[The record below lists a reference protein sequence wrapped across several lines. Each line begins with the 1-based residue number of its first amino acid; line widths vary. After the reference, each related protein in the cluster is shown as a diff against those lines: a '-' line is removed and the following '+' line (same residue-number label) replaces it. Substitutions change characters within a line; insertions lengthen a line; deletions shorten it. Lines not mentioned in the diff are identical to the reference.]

1 MIYYVIIGIYLIGL
15 LLIGF
20 SKSDSIKNQEDFAVA
35 GRSLSPWILV
45 GTMAATWMGTGSVL
59 GNAGKTFEI
68 GAAGFLLPIGGMLG
82 VLALTKIAGK
92 ARASGKL
99 TVPEIIGSR
108 FGDIAMILSVVALLT
123 AYLVI
128 VSYQFNAGGA
138 VIYTIF
144 HDNLG
149 SGLTLDQATIIAA
162 LFIVLYT
169 VLAGLL
175 SVAYTDVANGIL
187 MITCFIIALPILF
200 FQAGGFEG
208 MSSNFQNKDIFFAN
222 SNNHVPLSIYP
233 LYADNISMFG
243 VLSFREVINFT
254 LPSFLLILGD
264 ANMYQRFFA
273 SESVKSAQRATYLLF
288 FAIVILESLI
298 IANAWI
304 SSSMITYMEKESHV
318 LIYAAYNYL
327 PPLLGAVMLATIIGI
342 IISTADSFLLV
353 PTTILINDIYLRY
366 SNKKYSDKA
375 IVTLSRILVL
385 LLGFFSYWVSRM
397 FAADT
402 TIFEKAL
409 YAFTIYGTAIT
420 PTLLAAFFW
429 DKATKYGAICSIVSG
444 IVATVYFGNQWSLDE
459 AVIPALA
466 ISSAALVL
474 ISYLSQPAK
483 EFNNGE

>member
-1 MIYYVIIGIYLIGL
+1 MIYYLVIGIYLIGL
-15 LLIGF
+15 LIIGL
-20 SKSDSIKNQEDFAVA
+20 SKSDSIKNQEDFSVA
-35 GRSLSPWILV
+35 GRSLSTWVLV

-82 VLALTKIAGK
+82 VLVLTKIAGK

-108 FGDIAMILSVVALLT
+108 FGDIAMILSVFALLA

-149 SGLTLDQATIIAA
+149 SGITLDQATIIAA
-162 LFIVLYT
+162 LFIVAYT

-200 FQAGGFEG
+200 FQAGGFDG
-208 MSSNFQNKDIFFAN
+208 MSTSFENKGMI
-222 SNNHVPLSIYP
+222 NNM
-233 LYADNISMFG
+233 SMFG
-243 VLSFREVINFT
+243 VLSFRDVINFT

-273 SESVKSAQRATYLLF
+273 SESVQSVKKATYLLF

-298 IANAWI
+298 VANAWI
-304 SSSMITYMEKESHV
+304 SSSMITDIAKESHV
-318 LIYAAYNYL
+318 LIYAAYNFL
-327 PPLLGAVMLATIIGI
+327 PPFIGALMLATIIGI

-353 PTTILINDIYLRY
+353 PTTILINDIYLKY
-366 SNKKYSDKA
+366 SNRKYSDKT
-375 IVTLSRILVL
+375 IVLLSRMLVL

-420 PTLLAAFFW
+420 PSLLAAFFW
-429 DKATKYGAICSIVSG
+429 EKATKYGAICSILSG
-444 IVATVYFGNQWSLDE
+444 TIATVYYGNKLGLDE
-459 AVIPALA
+459 TVVPALI
-466 ISSAALVL
+466 ISSLALIL
-474 ISYLSQPAK
+474 ISLIERK
-483 EFNNGE
+483 IRL

>member
-1 MIYYVIIGIYLIGL
+1 MIYYLVIGIYLIGL
-15 LLIGF
+15 LIIGL
-20 SKSDSIKNQEDFAVA
+20 SKSDSIKNQEDFSVA
-35 GRSLSPWILV
+35 GRSLSTWILV

-82 VLALTKIAGK
+82 VLVLTKIAGK

-108 FGDIAMILSVVALLT
+108 FGDIAMILSVFALLA

-149 SGLTLDQATIIAA
+149 SGITLDQATIIAA
-162 LFIVLYT
+162 LFIVAYT

-200 FQAGGFEG
+200 FQAGGFDG
-208 MSSNFQNKDIFFAN
+208 MSTSFENKGMI
-222 SNNHVPLSIYP
+222 NNM
-233 LYADNISMFG
+233 SMFG

-273 SESVKSAQRATYLLF
+273 SESVQSVKKATYLLF

-298 IANAWI
+298 VANAWI
-304 SSSMITYMEKESHV
+304 SSSMITDIAKESHV
-318 LIYAAYNYL
+318 LIYAAYNFL
-327 PPLLGAVMLATIIGI
+327 PPFIGALMLATIIGI

-353 PTTILINDIYLRY
+353 PTTILINDIYLKY
-366 SNKKYSDKA
+366 SNRKYSDKT
-375 IVTLSRILVL
+375 IVLLSRMLVL

-420 PTLLAAFFW
+420 PSLLAAFFW
-429 DKATKYGAICSIVSG
+429 EKATKYGAICSILSG
-444 IVATVYFGNQWSLDE
+444 TIATVYYGNKLGLDE
-459 AVIPALA
+459 TVVPALI
-466 ISSAALVL
+466 ISSLALIL
-474 ISYLSQPAK
+474 ISLLERK
-483 EFNNGE
+483 IRL

>member
-1 MIYYVIIGIYLIGL
+1 MIYYVVIGIYLIGL
-15 LLIGF
+15 LIIGF
-20 SKSDSIKNQEDFAVA
+20 SKSGSIKNQEDFSVA
-35 GRSLSPWILV
+35 GRSLSTWILV

-82 VLALTKIAGK
+82 VLVLTKIAGK

-99 TVPEIIGSR
+99 TVPEIIGSK
-108 FGDIAMILSVVALLT
+108 FGDIAMILSVFALLA

-144 HDNLG
+144 HDNLD
-149 SGLTLDQATIIAA
+149 SGITLNQATIIAA
-162 LFIVLYT
+162 LFIVAYT

-200 FQAGGFEG
+200 FQAGGFDG
-208 MSSNFQNKDIFFAN
+208 MSTSFENKGMM
-222 SNNHVPLSIYP
+222 NNM
-233 LYADNISMFG
+233 SMFG
-243 VLSFREVINFT
+243 VLSFREAINFT

-273 SESVKSAQRATYLLF
+273 SESVQSAKKATYLLF

-298 IANAWI
+298 VANAWI
-304 SSSMITYMEKESHV
+304 SSSMITDITKESHV
-318 LIYAAYNYL
+318 LIYAAYNFL
-327 PPLLGAVMLATIIGI
+327 PPFVGAVMLATIIGI

-353 PTTILINDIYLRY
+353 PTTILINDIYLKY
-366 SNKKYSDKA
+366 SNRKHSDKT
-375 IVTLSRILVL
+375 IVVLSRLLVL
-385 LLGFFSYWVSRM
+385 LLGFFSYWVSKM
-397 FAADT
+397 FATDT

-420 PTLLAAFFW
+420 PSLLATFFW
-429 DKATKYGAICSIVSG
+429 DKATKYGAICSILSG

-459 AVIPALA
+459 AVVPAII
-466 ISSAALVL
+466 ISSLALIL
-474 ISYLSQPAK
+474 ISLIERK
-483 EFNNGE
+483 IRL

>member
-1 MIYYVIIGIYLIGL
+1 MIYYVVIGIYLIGL
-15 LLIGF
+15 LIIGF
-20 SKSDSIKNQEDFAVA
+20 SKSGSIKNQEDFSVA
-35 GRSLSPWILV
+35 GRSLSTWILV

-82 VLALTKIAGK
+82 VLVLTKIAGK

-99 TVPEIIGSR
+99 TVPEIIGSK
-108 FGDIAMILSVVALLT
+108 FGDIAMILSVFALLA

-144 HDNLG
+144 HDNLD
-149 SGLTLDQATIIAA
+149 SGITLNQATIIAA
-162 LFIVLYT
+162 LFIVAYT

-208 MSSNFQNKDIFFAN
+208 MSTSFENKGMM
-222 SNNHVPLSIYP
+222 NNM
-233 LYADNISMFG
+233 SMFG
-243 VLSFREVINFT
+243 VLSFREAINFT

-273 SESVKSAQRATYLLF
+273 SESVQSAKKATYLLF

-298 IANAWI
+298 VANAWI
-304 SSSMITYMEKESHV
+304 SSSMITDITKESHV
-318 LIYAAYNYL
+318 LIYAAYNFL
-327 PPLLGAVMLATIIGI
+327 PPFVGAVMLATIIGI

-353 PTTILINDIYLRY
+353 PTTILINDIYLKY
-366 SNKKYSDKA
+366 SNRKHSDKT
-375 IVTLSRILVL
+375 IVVLSRLLVL
-385 LLGFFSYWVSRM
+385 LLGFFSYWVSKM
-397 FAADT
+397 FATDT

-420 PTLLAAFFW
+420 PSLLATFFW
-429 DKATKYGAICSIVSG
+429 DKATKYGAICSILSG

-459 AVIPALA
+459 AVVPAII
-466 ISSAALVL
+466 ISSLALIL
-474 ISYLSQPAK
+474 ISLIERK
-483 EFNNGE
+483 IRL

>member
-1 MIYYVIIGIYLIGL
+1 MIYYLVIGIYLIGL
-15 LLIGF
+15 LIIGL
-20 SKSDSIKNQEDFAVA
+20 SKSDSIKNQEDFSVA
-35 GRSLSPWILV
+35 GRSLSTWILV

-82 VLALTKIAGK
+82 VLVLTKIAGK

-108 FGDIAMILSVVALLT
+108 FGDIAMILSVVALLA

-149 SGLTLDQATIIAA
+149 SGLTLNQATIIAA
-162 LFIVLYT
+162 LFIVAYT

-200 FQAGGFEG
+200 FQAGGFDG
-208 MSSNFQNKDIFFAN
+208 MYINFQNKGMIN
-222 SNNHVPLSIYP
+222 VPSEGNNMSL
-233 LYADNISMFG
+233 FG
-243 VLSFREVINFT
+243 VLSFRDVINFT

-273 SESVKSAQRATYLLF
+273 SESVQSVKKATYLLF

-298 IANAWI
+298 VANAWI
-304 SSSMITYMEKESHV
+304 SSSMITDIEKESHV
-318 LIYAAYNYL
+318 LIYAAYNFL
-327 PPLLGAVMLATIIGI
+327 PPFIGALMLATIIGI

-353 PTTILINDIYLRY
+353 PTTILINDIYLKY
-366 SNKKYSDKA
+366 SNRKYSDKT
-375 IVTLSRILVL
+375 IVLLSRMLVL

-429 DKATKYGAICSIVSG
+429 DKATKYGAICSILSG

-466 ISSAALVL
+466 ISAAALVL
-474 ISYLSQPAK
+474 VSLLSS
-483 EFNNGE
+483 ND

>member
-1 MIYYVIIGIYLIGL
+1 MIGL
-15 LLIGF
+15 LIIGL
-20 SKSDSIKNQEDFAVA
+20 SKSDSIKNQEDFSVA
-35 GRSLSPWILV
+35 GRSLSTWILV

-82 VLALTKIAGK
+82 VLVLTKIAGK

-108 FGDIAMILSVVALLT
+108 FGDIAMILSVFALLA

-149 SGLTLDQATIIAA
+149 SGITLNQATIIAA
-162 LFIVLYT
+162 LFIVAYT

-200 FQAGGFEG
+200 FQAGGFDG
-208 MSSNFQNKDIFFAN
+208 MSTSFENKGMM
-222 SNNHVPLSIYP
+222 NNM
-233 LYADNISMFG
+233 SMFG
-243 VLSFREVINFT
+243 VLSFRDVINFT

-273 SESVKSAQRATYLLF
+273 GESVQSVKKATYILF

-298 IANAWI
+298 VANAWI
-304 SSSMITYMEKESHV
+304 SSSMITDIAKESHV
-318 LIYAAYNYL
+318 LIYAAYNFL
-327 PPLLGAVMLATIIGI
+327 PPFIGALMLATIIGI

-353 PTTILINDIYLRY
+353 PTTILINDIYLKY
-366 SNKKYSDKA
+366 SNRKYSDKT
-375 IVTLSRILVL
+375 IVLLSRMLVL

-420 PTLLAAFFW
+420 PSLLAAFFW
-429 DKATKYGAICSIVSG
+429 EKATKYGAICSILSG
-444 IVATVYFGNQWSLDE
+444 TIATVYYGNKLGLDE
-459 AVIPALA
+459 TVVPALI
-466 ISSAALVL
+466 ISSLALIL
-474 ISYLSQPAK
+474 ISLIERK
-483 EFNNGE
+483 IRL

>member
-1 MIYYVIIGIYLIGL
+1 
-15 LLIGF
+15 
-20 SKSDSIKNQEDFAVA
+20 
-35 GRSLSPWILV
+35 
-45 GTMAATWMGTGSVL
+45 
-59 GNAGKTFEI
+59 
-68 GAAGFLLPIGGMLG
+68 
-82 VLALTKIAGK
+82 
-92 ARASGKL
+92 
-99 TVPEIIGSR
+99 
-108 FGDIAMILSVVALLT
+108 MILSVVALLT

-149 SGLTLDQATIIAA
+149 SNLSLDQATIIAA
-162 LFIVLYT
+162 LFIVAYT

-200 FQAGGFEG
+200 VQAGGFEG
-208 MSSNFQNKDIFFAN
+208 MAMSFENKGMP
-222 SNNHVPLSIYP
+222 NNMSL
-233 LYADNISMFG
+233 FG
-243 VLSFREVINFT
+243 VLSFRDVINFT

-273 SESVKSAQRATYLLF
+273 SESVKSAQKATFLLF
-288 FAIVILESLI
+288 FAVVILESLI

-304 SSSMITYMEKESHV
+304 SSSMITDIAKESHV
-318 LIYAAYNYL
+318 LIYAAYNFL
-327 PPLLGAVMLATIIGI
+327 PPIVGAIMLATIIGI

-353 PTTILINDIYLRY
+353 PTTILINDIYLKY
-366 SNKKYSDKA
+366 SNKKYSDKM

-385 LLGFFSYWVSRM
+385 ALGFFSYWVSRM

-429 DKATKYGAICSIVSG
+429 DKATKYGAICSILSG

-459 AVIPALA
+459 AVMPALA
-466 ISSAALVL
+466 ISSTSLVL
-474 ISYLSQPAK
+474 ISYLK
-483 EFNNGE
+483 K

>member
-1 MIYYVIIGIYLIGL
+1 MIYYLVIGIYLIGL

-20 SKSDSIKNQEDFAVA
+20 SKSDSIKNQEDFSVA
-35 GRSLSPWILV
+35 GRSLSTWVLV

-82 VLALTKIAGK
+82 VLVLTKIAGK
-92 ARASGKL
+92 ARASEKL

-108 FGDIAMILSVVALLT
+108 FGDIAMILSVVALLA

-149 SGLTLDQATIIAA
+149 SGLTLNQATIIAA
-162 LFIVLYT
+162 LFIVAYT

-200 FQAGGFEG
+200 FQAGGFDG
-208 MSSNFQNKDIFFAN
+208 MYINFQNKGMIN
-222 SNNHVPLSIYP
+222 VPSEGNNMSL
-233 LYADNISMFG
+233 FG
-243 VLSFREVINFT
+243 VLSFRDVINFT

-273 SESVKSAQRATYLLF
+273 SESVQSVKKATYLLF

-298 IANAWI
+298 VANAWI
-304 SSSMITYMEKESHV
+304 SSSMITDIEKESHV
-318 LIYAAYNYL
+318 LIYAAYNFL
-327 PPLLGAVMLATIIGI
+327 PPFIGALMLATIIGI

-353 PTTILINDIYLRY
+353 PTTILINDIYLKY
-366 SNKKYSDKA
+366 SNRKYSDKT
-375 IVTLSRILVL
+375 IVLLSRMLVL

-429 DKATKYGAICSIVSG
+429 DKATKYGAICSILSG

-466 ISSAALVL
+466 ISAAALVL
-474 ISYLSQPAK
+474 VSLLSS
-483 EFNNGE
+483 ND

>member
-1 MIYYVIIGIYLIGL
+1 MIYYLIISIYLIAL
-15 LLIGF
+15 LWIGF
-20 SKSDSIKNQEDFAVA
+20 SKSDSIKNQEDFSVA
-35 GRSLSPWILV
+35 GRSLSPLILV

-92 ARASGKL
+92 ARASEKL

-108 FGDIAMILSVVALLT
+108 FGDVAMILSVVALLT

-149 SGLTLDQATIIAA
+149 SNLSLDQATIIAA
-162 LFIVLYT
+162 LFIVAYT

-187 MITCFIIALPILF
+187 MIICFIIALPILF

-208 MSSNFQNKDIFFAN
+208 MTMSFENKGMP
-222 SNNHVPLSIYP
+222 NNMSL
-233 LYADNISMFG
+233 FG
-243 VLSFREVINFT
+243 VLSFRDVINFT

-273 SESVKSAQRATYLLF
+273 SESVKSAQKATFLLF
-288 FAIVILESLI
+288 FAVVILESLI

-304 SSSMITYMEKESHV
+304 SSSMITDIAKESHV
-318 LIYAAYNYL
+318 LIYAAYNFL
-327 PPLLGAVMLATIIGI
+327 PPIVGAIMLATIIGI

-353 PTTILINDIYLRY
+353 PTTILINDIYLKY
-366 SNKKYSDKA
+366 SNKKYSDKM
-375 IVTLSRILVL
+375 IVTVSRILVL
-385 LLGFFSYWVSRM
+385 ALGFFSYWVSRM

-429 DKATKYGAICSIVSG
+429 KKATKYGAIFSILSG
-444 IVATVYFGNQWSLDE
+444 ILATIYFGNEWSLDE
-459 AVIPALA
+459 AVIPAIV
-466 ISSAALVL
+466 ISFSAL
-474 ISYLSQPAK
+474 ILFTFEEIKQSGS
-483 EFNNGE
+483 

>member
-1 MIYYVIIGIYLIGL
+1 MIYYLIIGIYLIGL

-20 SKSDSIKNQEDFAVA
+20 SKSDSIKNQEDFSVA
-35 GRSLSPWILV
+35 GRSLSTWVLV

-82 VLALTKIAGK
+82 VLVLTKIAGK
-92 ARASGKL
+92 ARASEKL

-108 FGDIAMILSVVALLT
+108 FGDIAMILSVIALLT

-149 SGLTLDQATIIAA
+149 SEMTLDQATIIAA
-162 LFIVLYT
+162 LFIVAYT

-200 FQAGGFEG
+200 FQAGGFDG
-208 MSSNFQNKDIFFAN
+208 MYINFQNKGMIN
-222 SNNHVPLSIYP
+222 VPSEGNNMSL
-233 LYADNISMFG
+233 FG
-243 VLSFREVINFT
+243 VLSFRDVINFT

-273 SESVKSAQRATYLLF
+273 SESVQSVKKATYLLF

-298 IANAWI
+298 VANAWI
-304 SSSMITYMEKESHV
+304 SSSMITDIAKESHV
-318 LIYAAYNYL
+318 LIYAAYNFL
-327 PPLLGAVMLATIIGI
+327 PPFIGALMLATIIGI

-353 PTTILINDIYLRY
+353 PTTILINDIYLKY
-366 SNKKYSDKA
+366 SNRKYSDKT
-375 IVTLSRILVL
+375 IVVFSRLLVL

-420 PTLLAAFFW
+420 PSLLAAFFW
-429 DKATKYGAICSIVSG
+429 DKATKYGAICSILSG

-466 ISSAALVL
+466 ISAAALALVSL
-474 ISYLSQPAK
+474 LSS
-483 EFNNGE
+483 ND

>member
-1 MIYYVIIGIYLIGL
+1 MIYYLVIGIYLIGL

-20 SKSDSIKNQEDFAVA
+20 SKSDSIKNQEDFSVA
-35 GRSLSPWILV
+35 GRSLSTWVLV

-68 GAAGFLLPIGGMLG
+68 GASGFLLPIGGMLG
-82 VLALTKIAGK
+82 VLVLTKIAGK
-92 ARASGKL
+92 ARASEKL

-108 FGDIAMILSVVALLT
+108 FGDIAMILSVFALLA

-149 SGLTLDQATIIAA
+149 SGITLDQATIIAA
-162 LFIVLYT
+162 LFIVAYT

-200 FQAGGFEG
+200 FQAGGFDG
-208 MSSNFQNKDIFFAN
+208 MSTSFENKGMI
-222 SNNHVPLSIYP
+222 NNM
-233 LYADNISMFG
+233 SMFG

-273 SESVKSAQRATYLLF
+273 SESVQSVKKATYLLF

-298 IANAWI
+298 VANAWI
-304 SSSMITYMEKESHV
+304 SSSMITDIAKESHV
-318 LIYAAYNYL
+318 LIYAAYNFL
-327 PPLLGAVMLATIIGI
+327 PPFIGALMLATIIGI

-353 PTTILINDIYLRY
+353 PTTILINDIYLKY
-366 SNKKYSDKA
+366 SNRKYSDKT
-375 IVTLSRILVL
+375 IVLLSRMLVL

-420 PTLLAAFFW
+420 PSLLAAFFW
-429 DKATKYGAICSIVSG
+429 EKATKYGAICSILSG
-444 IVATVYFGNQWSLDE
+444 TIATVYYGNKLGLDE
-459 AVIPALA
+459 TVVPALI
-466 ISSAALVL
+466 ISSLALIL
-474 ISYLSQPAK
+474 ISLIERK
-483 EFNNGE
+483 IRL

>member
-1 MIYYVIIGIYLIGL
+1 MIYYLIISIYLIAL
-15 LLIGF
+15 LWIGF
-20 SKSDSIKNQEDFAVA
+20 SKSDSIKNQEDFSVA

-59 GNAGKTFEI
+59 GNAGKTVEI

-92 ARASGKL
+92 ARASEKL
-99 TVPEIIGSR
+99 TVPEIIGTR
-108 FGDIAMILSVVALLT
+108 FGDVAMILSVVALLT

-149 SGLTLDQATIIAA
+149 SNLSLDQATIIAA
-162 LFIVLYT
+162 LFIVAYT

-208 MSSNFQNKDIFFAN
+208 MSMSFENKGMPN
-222 SNNHVPLSIYP
+222 KMSL
-233 LYADNISMFG
+233 FG
-243 VLSFREVINFT
+243 VLSFRDVVNFT

-273 SESVKSAQRATYLLF
+273 SESVKSAQKATFLLF
-288 FAIVILESLI
+288 FAVVILESLI

-304 SSSMITYMEKESHV
+304 SSSMITDIAKESHV
-318 LIYAAYNYL
+318 LIYAAYNFL
-327 PPLLGAVMLATIIGI
+327 PPIVGAIMLATIIGI

-353 PTTILINDIYLRY
+353 PTTILINDIYLKY
-366 SNKKYSDKA
+366 SNKKYSDKM

-385 LLGFFSYWVSRM
+385 ALGFFSYWVSRM

-429 DKATKYGAICSIVSG
+429 DKATKYGAICSILSCR
-444 IVATVYFGNQWSLDE
+444 VASVYFGNQWSFDE
-459 AVIPALA
+459 AVMPALA
-466 ISSAALVL
+466 ISSTSLVL
-474 ISYLSQPAK
+474 NSYLK
-483 EFNNGE
+483 K

>member
-1 MIYYVIIGIYLIGL
+1 MIYYVVIGIYLIGL
-15 LLIGF
+15 LIIGF
-20 SKSDSIKNQEDFAVA
+20 SKSGSIKNQEDFSVA
-35 GRSLSPWILV
+35 GRSLSTWILV

-82 VLALTKIAGK
+82 VLVLTKIAGK

-99 TVPEIIGSR
+99 TVPEIIGSK
-108 FGDIAMILSVVALLT
+108 FGDIAMILSVFALLA

-144 HDNLG
+144 HDNLD
-149 SGLTLDQATIIAA
+149 SGITLDQATIIAA
-162 LFIVLYT
+162 LFIVAYT

-200 FQAGGFEG
+200 FQAGGFDG
-208 MSSNFQNKDIFFAN
+208 MSTSFENKGMM
-222 SNNHVPLSIYP
+222 NNM
-233 LYADNISMFG
+233 SMFG
-243 VLSFREVINFT
+243 VLSFREAINFT

-273 SESVKSAQRATYLLF
+273 SESVQSAKKATYRLF

-298 IANAWI
+298 VANAWI
-304 SSSMITYMEKESHV
+304 SSSMITDITKESHV
-318 LIYAAYNYL
+318 LIYAAYNFL
-327 PPLLGAVMLATIIGI
+327 PPFVGAVMLATIIGI

-353 PTTILINDIYLRY
+353 PTTILINDIYLKY
-366 SNKKYSDKA
+366 SNRKHSDKT
-375 IVTLSRILVL
+375 IVVLSRLLVL
-385 LLGFFSYWVSRM
+385 LLGFFSYWVSKM
-397 FAADT
+397 FATDT

-420 PTLLAAFFW
+420 PSLLATFFW
-429 DKATKYGAICSIVSG
+429 DKATKYGAICSILSG

-459 AVIPALA
+459 AVVPAII
-466 ISSAALVL
+466 ISSLALIL
-474 ISYLSQPAK
+474 ISLIERK
-483 EFNNGE
+483 IRL

>member
-1 MIYYVIIGIYLIGL
+1 MIGL
-15 LLIGF
+15 LIIGL
-20 SKSDSIKNQEDFAVA
+20 SKSDSIKNQEDFSVA
-35 GRSLSPWILV
+35 GRSLSTWILV

-82 VLALTKIAGK
+82 VLVLTKIAGK

-108 FGDIAMILSVVALLT
+108 FGDIAMILSVFALLA

-149 SGLTLDQATIIAA
+149 SGITLDQATIIAA
-162 LFIVLYT
+162 LFIVAYT

-187 MITCFIIALPILF
+187 MITCFVIALPILF
-200 FQAGGFEG
+200 FQAGGFDG
-208 MSSNFQNKDIFFAN
+208 MSTSFENKGMI
-222 SNNHVPLSIYP
+222 NNM
-233 LYADNISMFG
+233 SMFG

-273 SESVKSAQRATYLLF
+273 SESVQSVKKATYLLF

-298 IANAWI
+298 VANAWI
-304 SSSMITYMEKESHV
+304 SSSMITDIAKESHV
-318 LIYAAYNYL
+318 LIYAAYNFL
-327 PPLLGAVMLATIIGI
+327 PPFIGALMLATIIGI

-353 PTTILINDIYLRY
+353 PTTILINDIYLKY
-366 SNKKYSDKA
+366 SNRKYSDKT
-375 IVTLSRILVL
+375 IVLLSRMLVL

-420 PTLLAAFFW
+420 PSLLAAFFW
-429 DKATKYGAICSIVSG
+429 EKATKYGAICSILSG
-444 IVATVYFGNQWSLDE
+444 TIATVYYGNKLGLDE
-459 AVIPALA
+459 TVVPALI
-466 ISSAALVL
+466 ISSLALIL
-474 ISYLSQPAK
+474 ISLIERK
-483 EFNNGE
+483 IRL

>member
-1 MIYYVIIGIYLIGL
+1 MIYYLVIGIYLIGL

-20 SKSDSIKNQEDFAVA
+20 SKSDSIKNQEDFSVA
-35 GRSLSPWILV
+35 GRSLSTWVLV

-82 VLALTKIAGK
+82 VLVLTKIAGK
-92 ARASGKL
+92 ARASEKL

-108 FGDIAMILSVVALLT
+108 FGDTAMILSVFALLT

-149 SGLTLDQATIIAA
+149 SGMTLDQATIIAA
-162 LFIVLYT
+162 LFIVAYT

-200 FQAGGFEG
+200 FQAGGFDG
-208 MSSNFQNKDIFFAN
+208 MYINFQNKGMIN
-222 SNNHVPLSIYP
+222 VPSEGNNMSL
-233 LYADNISMFG
+233 FG
-243 VLSFREVINFT
+243 VLSFRDVINFT

-273 SESVKSAQRATYLLF
+273 SESVQSVKKATYLLF

-298 IANAWI
+298 VANAWI
-304 SSSMITYMEKESHV
+304 SSSMITDIEKESHV
-318 LIYAAYNYL
+318 LIYAAYNFL
-327 PPLLGAVMLATIIGI
+327 PPFIGALMLATIIGI

-353 PTTILINDIYLRY
+353 PTTILINDIYLKY
-366 SNKKYSDKA
+366 SNRKYSDKT
-375 IVTLSRILVL
+375 IVVFSRLLVL

-420 PTLLAAFFW
+420 PSLLAAFFW
-429 DKATKYGAICSIVSG
+429 DKATKYGAICSILSG
-444 IVATVYFGNQWSLDE
+444 IIATVYFGNQWSLDE

-466 ISSAALVL
+466 ISSVALVL
-474 ISYLSQPAK
+474 ISLLRK
-483 EFNNGE
+483 G

>member
-1 MIYYVIIGIYLIGL
+1 MIYYLVIGIYLIGL
-15 LLIGF
+15 LIIGL
-20 SKSDSIKNQEDFAVA
+20 SKSDSIKNQEDFSVA
-35 GRSLSPWILV
+35 GRSLSTWVLV

-82 VLALTKIAGK
+82 VLVLTKIAGK

-108 FGDIAMILSVVALLT
+108 FGDIAMILSVLALLA

-138 VIYTIF
+138 VIHTIF

-149 SGLTLDQATIIAA
+149 SGLTLNQATIIAA
-162 LFIVLYT
+162 LFIVAYT

-200 FQAGGFEG
+200 FQAGGFDG
-208 MSSNFQNKDIFFAN
+208 MSASFENKGMI
-222 SNNHVPLSIYP
+222 NNM
-233 LYADNISMFG
+233 SMFG

-273 SESVKSAQRATYLLF
+273 SESVQSVKKATYLLF

-298 IANAWI
+298 VANAWI
-304 SSSMITYMEKESHV
+304 SSSMITDIAKESHV
-318 LIYAAYNYL
+318 LIYAAYNFL
-327 PPLLGAVMLATIIGI
+327 PPFIGALMLATIIGI

-353 PTTILINDIYLRY
+353 PTTILINDIYLKY
-366 SNKKYSDKA
+366 SNRKYSDKT
-375 IVTLSRILVL
+375 IVLLSRMLVL

-420 PTLLAAFFW
+420 PSLLAAFFW
-429 DKATKYGAICSIVSG
+429 EKATKYGAICSILSG
-444 IVATVYFGNQWSLDE
+444 TIATVYYGNKLGLDE
-459 AVIPALA
+459 TVVPALI
-466 ISSAALVL
+466 ISSLALIL
-474 ISYLSQPAK
+474 ISLIERK
-483 EFNNGE
+483 IRL

>member
-1 MIYYVIIGIYLIGL
+1 MIYYLVIGIYLIGL
-15 LLIGF
+15 LIIGL
-20 SKSDSIKNQEDFAVA
+20 SKSDSIKNQEDFSVA
-35 GRSLSPWILV
+35 GRSLSTWILV

-82 VLALTKIAGK
+82 VLVLTKIAGK

-108 FGDIAMILSVVALLT
+108 FGDIAMILSVFALLA

-149 SGLTLDQATIIAA
+149 SGITLDQATIIAA
-162 LFIVLYT
+162 LFIVAYT

-200 FQAGGFEG
+200 FQAGGFDG
-208 MSSNFQNKDIFFAN
+208 MSTSFENKGMM
-222 SNNHVPLSIYP
+222 NNM
-233 LYADNISMFG
+233 SMFG
-243 VLSFREVINFT
+243 VLSFRDVINFT

-273 SESVKSAQRATYLLF
+273 SESVQSVKKATYLLF

-298 IANAWI
+298 VANAWI
-304 SSSMITYMEKESHV
+304 SSSMITDISKESHV
-318 LIYAAYNYL
+318 LIYAAYNFL
-327 PPLLGAVMLATIIGI
+327 PPFIGALMLATIIGI

-353 PTTILINDIYLRY
+353 PTTILINDIYLKY
-366 SNKKYSDKA
+366 SNRKYSDKT
-375 IVTLSRILVL
+375 IVLLSRMLVL

-420 PTLLAAFFW
+420 PSLLAAFFW
-429 DKATKYGAICSIVSG
+429 EKATKYGAICSILSG
-444 IVATVYFGNQWSLDE
+444 TIATVYYGNKLGLDE
-459 AVIPALA
+459 TVVPALI
-466 ISSAALVL
+466 ISSLALIL
-474 ISYLSQPAK
+474 ISLIERK
-483 EFNNGE
+483 IRL

>member
-1 MIYYVIIGIYLIGL
+1 MYYVETKKMIYYLIISIYLIAL
-15 LLIGF
+15 LWIGF
-20 SKSDSIKNQEDFAVA
+20 SKADSIKNQEDFAVA

-92 ARASGKL
+92 ARASEKL

-108 FGDIAMILSVVALLT
+108 FGDAAMILSVIALLT

-149 SGLTLDQATIIAA
+149 STLSLDQATIIAA
-162 LFIVLYT
+162 LFIVAYT

-208 MSSNFQNKDIFFAN
+208 MATNFENKGMT
-222 SNNHVPLSIYP
+222 NNMSI
-233 LYADNISMFG
+233 FG
-243 VLSFREVINFT
+243 VLSFRDIINFT

-273 SESVKSAQRATYLLF
+273 SESVKSAKKATFYLF

-304 SSSMITYMEKESHV
+304 SSSMITDIAKESHV
-318 LIYAAYNYL
+318 LIYAAYNFL
-327 PPLLGAVMLATIIGI
+327 PPIVGAVMLATIIGI

-353 PTTILINDIYLRY
+353 PTTILINDIYL
-366 SNKKYSDKA
+366 
-375 IVTLSRILVL
+375 
-385 LLGFFSYWVSRM
+385 
-397 FAADT
+397 
-402 TIFEKAL
+402 
-409 YAFTIYGTAIT
+409 
-420 PTLLAAFFW
+420 P
-429 DKATKYGAICSIVSG
+429 
-444 IVATVYFGNQWSLDE
+444 
-459 AVIPALA
+459 
-466 ISSAALVL
+466 
-474 ISYLSQPAK
+474 
-483 EFNNGE
+483 

>member
-1 MIYYVIIGIYLIGL
+1 MIYYLVIGIYLIGL
-15 LLIGF
+15 LIIGL
-20 SKSDSIKNQEDFAVA
+20 SKSDSIKNQEDFSVA
-35 GRSLSPWILV
+35 GRSLSTWILV

-82 VLALTKIAGK
+82 VLVLTKIAGK

-108 FGDIAMILSVVALLT
+108 FGDIAMILSVFALLA

-149 SGLTLDQATIIAA
+149 SGITLDQATIIAA
-162 LFIVLYT
+162 LFIVAYT

-200 FQAGGFEG
+200 FQAGGFDG
-208 MSSNFQNKDIFFAN
+208 MSTSFENKGMM
-222 SNNHVPLSIYP
+222 NNM
-233 LYADNISMFG
+233 SMFG
-243 VLSFREVINFT
+243 VLSFRDVINFT

-273 SESVKSAQRATYLLF
+273 GESVQSVKKATYLLF

-298 IANAWI
+298 VANAWI
-304 SSSMITYMEKESHV
+304 SSSMITDIAKESHV
-318 LIYAAYNYL
+318 LIYAAYNFL
-327 PPLLGAVMLATIIGI
+327 PPFIGALMLATIIGI

-353 PTTILINDIYLRY
+353 PTTILINDIYLKY
-366 SNKKYSDKA
+366 SNRKYSDKT
-375 IVTLSRILVL
+375 IVLFSRMLVL

-420 PTLLAAFFW
+420 PSLLAAFFW
-429 DKATKYGAICSIVSG
+429 EKATKYGAICSILSG
-444 IVATVYFGNQWSLDE
+444 TIATVYYGNKLGLDE
-459 AVIPALA
+459 TVVPALI
-466 ISSAALVL
+466 ISSLALIL
-474 ISYLSQPAK
+474 ISLIERK
-483 EFNNGE
+483 IRL

>member
-1 MIYYVIIGIYLIGL
+1 MIYYLIISIYLIAL
-15 LLIGF
+15 LWIGF
-20 SKSDSIKNQEDFAVA
+20 SKSDSIKNQEDFSVA

-92 ARASGKL
+92 ARASEKL

-108 FGDIAMILSVVALLT
+108 FGDVAMILSVVALLT

-149 SGLTLDQATIIAA
+149 SNLSLDQATIIAA
-162 LFIVLYT
+162 LFIVAYT

-208 MSSNFQNKDIFFAN
+208 MAMSFENKGMP
-222 SNNHVPLSIYP
+222 NNMSL
-233 LYADNISMFG
+233 FG
-243 VLSFREVINFT
+243 VLSFRDVINFT

-273 SESVKSAQRATYLLF
+273 SESVKSAQKATFLLF
-288 FAIVILESLI
+288 FAVVILESLI

-304 SSSMITYMEKESHV
+304 SSSMITDIAKE
-318 LIYAAYNYL
+318 
-327 PPLLGAVMLATIIGI
+327 
-342 IISTADSFLLV
+342 SFLLV
-353 PTTILINDIYLRY
+353 PTTILINDIYLKY
-366 SNKKYSDKA
+366 SNKKYSDIM

-385 LLGFFSYWVSRM
+385 ALGFFSYWVSRM

-429 DKATKYGAICSIVSG
+429 DKATKYGAICSILSG
-444 IVATVYFGNQWSLDE
+444 IIATVYFGNQWSLDE

-466 ISSAALVL
+466 ISSTSLVL
-474 ISYLSQPAK
+474 ISHLK
-483 EFNNGE
+483 K

>member
-1 MIYYVIIGIYLIGL
+1 MIYYLVIGIYLIGL
-15 LLIGF
+15 LIIGL
-20 SKSDSIKNQEDFAVA
+20 SKSDSIKNQEDFSVA
-35 GRSLSPWILV
+35 GRSLSTWILV

-82 VLALTKIAGK
+82 VLVLTKIAGK

-108 FGDIAMILSVVALLT
+108 FGDIAMILSVFALLA

-149 SGLTLDQATIIAA
+149 SGITLDQATIIAA
-162 LFIVLYT
+162 LFIVAYT

-200 FQAGGFEG
+200 FQAGGFDG
-208 MSSNFQNKDIFFAN
+208 MSTSFENKGMM
-222 SNNHVPLSIYP
+222 NNM
-233 LYADNISMFG
+233 SMFG
-243 VLSFREVINFT
+243 VLSFRDVINFT

-273 SESVKSAQRATYLLF
+273 SESVQSVKKATYLLF

-298 IANAWI
+298 VANAWI
-304 SSSMITYMEKESHV
+304 SSSMITDIAKESHV
-318 LIYAAYNYL
+318 LIYAAYNFL
-327 PPLLGAVMLATIIGI
+327 PPFIGALMLATIIGI

-353 PTTILINDIYLRY
+353 PTTILINDIYLKY
-366 SNKKYSDKA
+366 SNRKYSDKT
-375 IVTLSRILVL
+375 IVLLSRMLVL

-420 PTLLAAFFW
+420 PSLLAAFFW
-429 DKATKYGAICSIVSG
+429 EKATKYGAICSILSG
-444 IVATVYFGNQWSLDE
+444 TIATVYYGNKLGLDE
-459 AVIPALA
+459 TVVPALI
-466 ISSAALVL
+466 ISSLALIL
-474 ISYLSQPAK
+474 ISLIERK
-483 EFNNGE
+483 IRL

>member
-1 MIYYVIIGIYLIGL
+1 MIYYLVIGIYLIGL
-15 LLIGF
+15 LIIGL
-20 SKSDSIKNQEDFAVA
+20 SKSDSIKNQEDFSVA
-35 GRSLSPWILV
+35 GRSLSTWILV

-82 VLALTKIAGK
+82 VLVLTKIAGK

-108 FGDIAMILSVVALLT
+108 FGDIAMILSVFALLA

-149 SGLTLDQATIIAA
+149 SGITLDQATIIAA
-162 LFIVLYT
+162 LFFVEYT
-169 VLAGLL
+169 VLGGLL
-175 SVAYTDVANGIL
+175 SVAYTDVANCIL
-187 MITCFIIALPILF
+187 MITCFVIALPILF
-200 FQAGGFEG
+200 FQAGGFDG
-208 MSSNFQNKDIFFAN
+208 MSTSFENKGMI
-222 SNNHVPLSIYP
+222 NNM
-233 LYADNISMFG
+233 SMFG

-273 SESVKSAQRATYLLF
+273 SESVQSVKKATYLLF

-298 IANAWI
+298 VANAWI
-304 SSSMITYMEKESHV
+304 SSSMITDIAKESHV
-318 LIYAAYNYL
+318 LIYAAYNFL
-327 PPLLGAVMLATIIGI
+327 PPFIGALMLATIIGI

-353 PTTILINDIYLRY
+353 PTTILINDIYLKY
-366 SNKKYSDKA
+366 SNRKYSDKT
-375 IVTLSRILVL
+375 IVLLSRMLVL

-420 PTLLAAFFW
+420 PSLLAAFFW
-429 DKATKYGAICSIVSG
+429 EKATKYGAICSILSG
-444 IVATVYFGNQWSLDE
+444 TIATVYYGNKLGLDE
-459 AVIPALA
+459 TVVPALI
-466 ISSAALVL
+466 ISSLALIL
-474 ISYLSQPAK
+474 ISLIERK
-483 EFNNGE
+483 IRL

>member
-1 MIYYVIIGIYLIGL
+1 MIYYLVIGIYLIGL
-15 LLIGF
+15 LIIGL
-20 SKSDSIKNQEDFAVA
+20 SKSDSIKNQEDFSVA
-35 GRSLSPWILV
+35 GRSLSTWVLV

-82 VLALTKIAGK
+82 VLVLTKIAGK

-108 FGDIAMILSVVALLT
+108 FGDIAMILSVFALLA

-149 SGLTLDQATIIAA
+149 SGITLDQATIIAA
-162 LFIVLYT
+162 LFIVAYT

-200 FQAGGFEG
+200 FQAGGFDG
-208 MSSNFQNKDIFFAN
+208 MSTSFENKGMM
-222 SNNHVPLSIYP
+222 NNM
-233 LYADNISMFG
+233 SMFG

-273 SESVKSAQRATYLLF
+273 SESVQSVKKATYLLF

-298 IANAWI
+298 VANAWI
-304 SSSMITYMEKESHV
+304 SSSMITDIAKESHV
-318 LIYAAYNYL
+318 LIYAAYNFL
-327 PPLLGAVMLATIIGI
+327 PPFIGALMLATIIGI

-353 PTTILINDIYLRY
+353 PTTILINDIYLKY
-366 SNKKYSDKA
+366 SNRKYSDKT
-375 IVTLSRILVL
+375 IVLLSRMLVL

-420 PTLLAAFFW
+420 PSLLAAFFW
-429 DKATKYGAICSIVSG
+429 EKATKYGAICSILSG
-444 IVATVYFGNQWSLDE
+444 TIATVYYGNKLGLDE
-459 AVIPALA
+459 TVVPALI
-466 ISSAALVL
+466 ISSLALIL
-474 ISYLSQPAK
+474 ISLIERK
-483 EFNNGE
+483 IRL

>member
-1 MIYYVIIGIYLIGL
+1 MIYYLVIGIYLIGL
-15 LLIGF
+15 LIIGL
-20 SKSDSIKNQEDFAVA
+20 SKSDSIKNQEDFSVA
-35 GRSLSPWILV
+35 GRSLSTWILV

-82 VLALTKIAGK
+82 VLVLTKIAGK

-108 FGDIAMILSVVALLT
+108 FGDIAMILSVFALLA

-149 SGLTLDQATIIAA
+149 SGITLDQATIIAA
-162 LFIVLYT
+162 LFIVAYT

-200 FQAGGFEG
+200 FQAGGFDG
-208 MSSNFQNKDIFFAN
+208 MSTSFENKGMI
-222 SNNHVPLSIYP
+222 NNM
-233 LYADNISMFG
+233 SMFG

-273 SESVKSAQRATYLLF
+273 SESVQSVKKATYLLF

-298 IANAWI
+298 VANAWI
-304 SSSMITYMEKESHV
+304 SSSMITDIAKESHV
-318 LIYAAYNYL
+318 LIYAAYNFL
-327 PPLLGAVMLATIIGI
+327 PPFIGALMLATIIGI

-353 PTTILINDIYLRY
+353 PTTILINDIYLKY
-366 SNKKYSDKA
+366 SNRKYSDKT
-375 IVTLSRILVL
+375 IVLLSRMLVL

-420 PTLLAAFFW
+420 PSLLAAFFW
-429 DKATKYGAICSIVSG
+429 EKATKYGAICSILSG
-444 IVATVYFGNQWSLDE
+444 TIATVYYGNKLGLDE
-459 AVIPALA
+459 TVVPALI
-466 ISSAALVL
+466 ISSLALIL
-474 ISYLSQPAK
+474 I
-483 EFNNGE
+483 

>member
-1 MIYYVIIGIYLIGL
+1 MIYYLVIGIYLIGL
-15 LLIGF
+15 LIIGL
-20 SKSDSIKNQEDFAVA
+20 SKSDSIKNQEDFSVA
-35 GRSLSPWILV
+35 GRSLSTWILV

-82 VLALTKIAGK
+82 VLVLTKIAGK

-108 FGDIAMILSVVALLT
+108 FGDIAMILSVFALLA

-149 SGLTLDQATIIAA
+149 SGITLDQATIIAA
-162 LFIVLYT
+162 LFIVAYT

-200 FQAGGFEG
+200 FQAGGFDG
-208 MSSNFQNKDIFFAN
+208 MSTSFENKGMI
-222 SNNHVPLSIYP
+222 NNM
-233 LYADNISMFG
+233 SMFG

-273 SESVKSAQRATYLLF
+273 SESVQSVKKATYLLF

-298 IANAWI
+298 VANAWI
-304 SSSMITYMEKESHV
+304 SSSMITDIAKESHV
-318 LIYAAYNYL
+318 LIYAAYNFL
-327 PPLLGAVMLATIIGI
+327 PPFIGALMLATIIGI

-353 PTTILINDIYLRY
+353 PTTILMNDIYLKY
-366 SNKKYSDKA
+366 SNRKYSDKT
-375 IVTLSRILVL
+375 IVLLSRMLVL

-420 PTLLAAFFW
+420 PSLLAAFFW
-429 DKATKYGAICSIVSG
+429 EKATKYGAICSILSG
-444 IVATVYFGNQWSLDE
+444 TIATVYYGNKLGLDE
-459 AVIPALA
+459 TVVPALI
-466 ISSAALVL
+466 ISSLALIL
-474 ISYLSQPAK
+474 ISLIERK
-483 EFNNGE
+483 IRL

>member
-1 MIYYVIIGIYLIGL
+1 MIYYLVIGIYLIGL
-15 LLIGF
+15 LIIGL
-20 SKSDSIKNQEDFAVA
+20 SKSDSIKNQEDFSVA
-35 GRSLSPWILV
+35 GRSLSTWVLV

-82 VLALTKIAGK
+82 VLVLTKIAGK

-108 FGDIAMILSVVALLT
+108 FGDIAMILSVFALLA

-149 SGLTLDQATIIAA
+149 SGITLDQATIIAA
-162 LFIVLYT
+162 LFIVAYT

-200 FQAGGFEG
+200 FQAGGFDG
-208 MSSNFQNKDIFFAN
+208 MSTSFENKGMI
-222 SNNHVPLSIYP
+222 NNM
-233 LYADNISMFG
+233 SMFG

-273 SESVKSAQRATYLLF
+273 SESVQSVKKATYLLF

-298 IANAWI
+298 VANAWI
-304 SSSMITYMEKESHV
+304 SSSMITDIEKESHV
-318 LIYAAYNYL
+318 LIYAAYNFL
-327 PPLLGAVMLATIIGI
+327 PPFIGALMLATIIGI

-353 PTTILINDIYLRY
+353 PTTILINDIYLKY
-366 SNKKYSDKA
+366 SNRKYSDKT
-375 IVTLSRILVL
+375 IVLLSRMLVL

-420 PTLLAAFFW
+420 PSLLAAFFW
-429 DKATKYGAICSIVSG
+429 EKATKYGAICSILSG
-444 IVATVYFGNQWSLDE
+444 TIATVYYGNKLGLDE
-459 AVIPALA
+459 TVVPALI
-466 ISSAALVL
+466 ISSLALIL
-474 ISYLSQPAK
+474 ISLIERK
-483 EFNNGE
+483 IRL

>member
-1 MIYYVIIGIYLIGL
+1 MIYYLVIGIYLIGL
-15 LLIGF
+15 LIIGF
-20 SKSDSIKNQEDFAVA
+20 SKSGSIKNQEDFSVA
-35 GRSLSPWILV
+35 GRSLSTWILV

-82 VLALTKIAGK
+82 VLVLTKIAGK

-99 TVPEIIGSR
+99 TVPEIIGSK
-108 FGDIAMILSVVALLT
+108 FGDIAMILSVFALLA

-144 HDNLG
+144 HDNLD
-149 SGLTLDQATIIAA
+149 SGITLNQATIIAA
-162 LFIVLYT
+162 LFIVAYT

-200 FQAGGFEG
+200 FQAGGFDG
-208 MSSNFQNKDIFFAN
+208 MSTSFENKGMM
-222 SNNHVPLSIYP
+222 NNM
-233 LYADNISMFG
+233 SMFG

-273 SESVKSAQRATYLLF
+273 SESVQSAKKATYLLF

-298 IANAWI
+298 VANAWI
-304 SSSMITYMEKESHV
+304 SSSMITDITKESHV
-318 LIYAAYNYL
+318 LIYAAYNFL
-327 PPLLGAVMLATIIGI
+327 PPFVGAVMLATIIGI

-353 PTTILINDIYLRY
+353 PTTILINDIYLKY
-366 SNKKYSDKA
+366 SNRKHSDKT
-375 IVTLSRILVL
+375 IVVLSRLLVL
-385 LLGFFSYWVSRM
+385 LLGFFSYWVSKM
-397 FAADT
+397 FATDT

-420 PTLLAAFFW
+420 PSLLATFFW
-429 DKATKYGAICSIVSG
+429 DKATKYGAICSILSG

-459 AVIPALA
+459 AVVPAII
-466 ISSAALVL
+466 ISSLALIL
-474 ISYLSQPAK
+474 ISLIERK
-483 EFNNGE
+483 IRL

>member
-1 MIYYVIIGIYLIGL
+1 MIYYLVIGIYLIGL
-15 LLIGF
+15 LIIGL
-20 SKSDSIKNQEDFAVA
+20 SKSDSIKNQEDFSVA
-35 GRSLSPWILV
+35 GRSLSTWILV

-82 VLALTKIAGK
+82 VLVLTKIAGK

-108 FGDIAMILSVVALLT
+108 FGDIAMILSVFALLA

-149 SGLTLDQATIIAA
+149 SGITLDQGTIIAA
-162 LFIVLYT
+162 LFIVAYT

-200 FQAGGFEG
+200 FQAGGFDG
-208 MSSNFQNKDIFFAN
+208 MSTSFENKGMM
-222 SNNHVPLSIYP
+222 NNM
-233 LYADNISMFG
+233 SMFG

-273 SESVKSAQRATYLLF
+273 SESVQSAKKATYILF

-298 IANAWI
+298 VANAWI
-304 SSSMITYMEKESHV
+304 SSSMITDIAKESHV
-318 LIYAAYNYL
+318 LIYAAYNFL
-327 PPLLGAVMLATIIGI
+327 PPFIGALMLATIIGI

-353 PTTILINDIYLRY
+353 PTTILINDIYLKY
-366 SNKKYSDKA
+366 SNRKYSDKT
-375 IVTLSRILVL
+375 IVLLSRMLVL

-420 PTLLAAFFW
+420 PSLLAAFFW
-429 DKATKYGAICSIVSG
+429 EKATKYGAICSILSG
-444 IVATVYFGNQWSLDE
+444 TIATVYYGNKLGLDE
-459 AVIPALA
+459 TVVPALI
-466 ISSAALVL
+466 ISSLALIL
-474 ISYLSQPAK
+474 ISLIERK
-483 EFNNGE
+483 IRL

>member
-1 MIYYVIIGIYLIGL
+1 MIYYVVIGIYLIGL
-15 LLIGF
+15 LIIGF
-20 SKSDSIKNQEDFAVA
+20 SKSGSIKNQEDFSVA
-35 GRSLSPWILV
+35 GRSLSTWILV

-82 VLALTKIAGK
+82 VLVLTKIAGK

-99 TVPEIIGSR
+99 TVPEIIGSK
-108 FGDIAMILSVVALLT
+108 FGDIAMILSVFALLA

-144 HDNLG
+144 HDNLD
-149 SGLTLDQATIIAA
+149 SGITLNQATIIAA
-162 LFIVLYT
+162 LFIVAYT

-208 MSSNFQNKDIFFAN
+208 MSTSFENKGMM
-222 SNNHVPLSIYP
+222 NNM
-233 LYADNISMFG
+233 SMFG
-243 VLSFREVINFT
+243 VLSFREAINFT

-273 SESVKSAQRATYLLF
+273 SESVQSAKKATYRLF

-298 IANAWI
+298 VANAWI
-304 SSSMITYMEKESHV
+304 SSSMITDITKESHV
-318 LIYAAYNYL
+318 LIYAAYNFL
-327 PPLLGAVMLATIIGI
+327 PPFVGAVMLATIIGI

-353 PTTILINDIYLRY
+353 PTTILINDIYLKY
-366 SNKKYSDKA
+366 SNRKHSDKT
-375 IVTLSRILVL
+375 IVVLSRLLVL
-385 LLGFFSYWVSRM
+385 LLGFFSYWVSKM
-397 FAADT
+397 FATDT

-420 PTLLAAFFW
+420 PSLLATFFW
-429 DKATKYGAICSIVSG
+429 DKATKYGAICSILSG

-459 AVIPALA
+459 AVVPAII
-466 ISSAALVL
+466 ISSLALIL
-474 ISYLSQPAK
+474 ISLIERK
-483 EFNNGE
+483 IRL

>member
-1 MIYYVIIGIYLIGL
+1 MIYYLVIGIYLIGL
-15 LLIGF
+15 LIIGL
-20 SKSDSIKNQEDFAVA
+20 SKSDSIKNQEDFSVA
-35 GRSLSPWILV
+35 GRSLSTWVLV

-82 VLALTKIAGK
+82 VLVLTKIAGK

-108 FGDIAMILSVVALLT
+108 FGDIAMILSVFALLA

-149 SGLTLDQATIIAA
+149 SGITLDQATIIAA
-162 LFIVLYT
+162 LFIVAYT

-200 FQAGGFEG
+200 FQAGGFDG
-208 MSSNFQNKDIFFAN
+208 MSASFENKGMI
-222 SNNHVPLSIYP
+222 NNM
-233 LYADNISMFG
+233 SMFG

-273 SESVKSAQRATYLLF
+273 SESVQSVKKATYLLF

-298 IANAWI
+298 VANAWI
-304 SSSMITYMEKESHV
+304 SSSMITDIAKESHV
-318 LIYAAYNYL
+318 LIYAAYNFL
-327 PPLLGAVMLATIIGI
+327 PPFIGALMLATIIGI

-353 PTTILINDIYLRY
+353 PTTILINDIYLKY
-366 SNKKYSDKA
+366 SNRKYSDKT
-375 IVTLSRILVL
+375 IVLLSRMLVL

-420 PTLLAAFFW
+420 PSLLAAFFW
-429 DKATKYGAICSIVSG
+429 EKATKYGAICSILSG
-444 IVATVYFGNQWSLDE
+444 TIATVYYGNKLGLDE
-459 AVIPALA
+459 TVVPALI
-466 ISSAALVL
+466 ISSLALIL
-474 ISYLSQPAK
+474 ISLIERK
-483 EFNNGE
+483 IRL

>member
-1 MIYYVIIGIYLIGL
+1 MIYYLVIGIYLIGL
-15 LLIGF
+15 LIIGL
-20 SKSDSIKNQEDFAVA
+20 SKSDSIKNQEDFSVA
-35 GRSLSPWILV
+35 GRSLSTWILV

-82 VLALTKIAGK
+82 VLVLTKIAGK

-108 FGDIAMILSVVALLT
+108 FGDIAMILSVFALLA

-149 SGLTLDQATIIAA
+149 SGITLDQGTIIAA
-162 LFIVLYT
+162 LFIVAYT

-200 FQAGGFEG
+200 FQAGGFDG
-208 MSSNFQNKDIFFAN
+208 MSTSFENKGMI
-222 SNNHVPLSIYP
+222 NNM
-233 LYADNISMFG
+233 SMFG

-273 SESVKSAQRATYLLF
+273 GESVQSVKKATYILF

-298 IANAWI
+298 VANAWI
-304 SSSMITYMEKESHV
+304 SSSMITDIAKESHV
-318 LIYAAYNYL
+318 LIYAAYNFL
-327 PPLLGAVMLATIIGI
+327 PPFIGALMLATIIGI

-353 PTTILINDIYLRY
+353 PTTILINDIYLKY
-366 SNKKYSDKA
+366 SNRKYSDKT
-375 IVTLSRILVL
+375 IVLLSRMLVL

-420 PTLLAAFFW
+420 PSLLAAFFW
-429 DKATKYGAICSIVSG
+429 EKATKYGAICSILSG
-444 IVATVYFGNQWSLDE
+444 TIATVYYGNKLGLDE
-459 AVIPALA
+459 TVVPALI
-466 ISSAALVL
+466 ISSLALIL
-474 ISYLSQPAK
+474 ISLIERK
-483 EFNNGE
+483 IRL

>member
-1 MIYYVIIGIYLIGL
+1 MIYYLVIGIYLIGL
-15 LLIGF
+15 LIIGL
-20 SKSDSIKNQEDFAVA
+20 SKSDSIKNQEDFSVA
-35 GRSLSPWILV
+35 GRSLSTWVLV

-82 VLALTKIAGK
+82 VLVLTKIAGK

-108 FGDIAMILSVVALLT
+108 FGDIAMILSVFALLA

-149 SGLTLDQATIIAA
+149 SGITLDQATIIAA
-162 LFIVLYT
+162 LFIVAYT

-200 FQAGGFEG
+200 FQAGGFDG
-208 MSSNFQNKDIFFAN
+208 MSTSFENKGMI
-222 SNNHVPLSIYP
+222 NNM
-233 LYADNISMFG
+233 SMFG

-273 SESVKSAQRATYLLF
+273 SESVQSVKKATYLLF

-298 IANAWI
+298 VANAWI
-304 SSSMITYMEKESHV
+304 SSSMITDIAKESHV
-318 LIYAAYNYL
+318 LIYAAYNFL
-327 PPLLGAVMLATIIGI
+327 PPFIGALMLATIIGI

-353 PTTILINDIYLRY
+353 PTTILINDIYLKY
-366 SNKKYSDKA
+366 SNRKYSDKT
-375 IVTLSRILVL
+375 IVLLSRMLVL

-420 PTLLAAFFW
+420 PSLLAAFFW
-429 DKATKYGAICSIVSG
+429 EKATKYGAICSILSG
-444 IVATVYFGNQWSLDE
+444 TIATVYYGNKLGLDE
-459 AVIPALA
+459 TVVPALI
-466 ISSAALVL
+466 ISSLALIL
-474 ISYLSQPAK
+474 ISLLERK
-483 EFNNGE
+483 IRL

>member
-1 MIYYVIIGIYLIGL
+1 MIYYLIISIYLVAL
-15 LLIGF
+15 LWIGF
-20 SKSDSIKNQEDFAVA
+20 SKSDSIKNQEDFSVA

-92 ARASGKL
+92 ARASEKL

-108 FGDIAMILSVVALLT
+108 FGDVAMILSVVALLT

-149 SGLTLDQATIIAA
+149 SNLSLDQATIIAA
-162 LFIVLYT
+162 LFIVAYT

-187 MITCFIIALPILF
+187 MIICFIIALPILF

-208 MSSNFQNKDIFFAN
+208 MAMSFENKGMP
-222 SNNHVPLSIYP
+222 NNMSL
-233 LYADNISMFG
+233 FG
-243 VLSFREVINFT
+243 VLSFRDVINFT

-273 SESVKSAQRATYLLF
+273 SESVKSAQKATFLLF
-288 FAIVILESLI
+288 FAVVILESLI

-304 SSSMITYMEKESHV
+304 SSSMITDIAKESHV
-318 LIYAAYNYL
+318 LIYAAYNFL
-327 PPLLGAVMLATIIGI
+327 PPIVGAIMLATIIGI

-353 PTTILINDIYLRY
+353 PTTILINDIYLKY
-366 SNKKYSDKA
+366 SNKKYSDKM
-375 IVTLSRILVL
+375 IVTLSRMLVL
-385 LLGFFSYWVSRM
+385 ALGFFSYWVSRM

-429 DKATKYGAICSIVSG
+429 KEATKYGAIFSILSG
-444 IVATVYFGNQWSLDE
+444 ILATIYFGNQWSLDE
-459 AVIPALA
+459 AVIPAIC
-466 ISSAALVL
+466 ISFSAL
-474 ISYLSQPAK
+474 ILFTFEEIKQSES
-483 EFNNGE
+483 

>member
-1 MIYYVIIGIYLIGL
+1 MYYVETKKMIYYLIISIYLIAL
-15 LLIGF
+15 LWIGF
-20 SKSDSIKNQEDFAVA
+20 SKADSIKNQEDFAVA

-45 GTMAATWMGTGSVL
+45 GTMAATWIGTGSVL

-92 ARASGKL
+92 ARASEKL

-108 FGDIAMILSVVALLT
+108 FGDVAMILSVIALLT

-149 SGLTLDQATIIAA
+149 STLSLDQATIIAA
-162 LFIVLYT
+162 LFIVAYT

-187 MITCFIIALPILF
+187 MITCFIVALPILF
-200 FQAGGFEG
+200 FQAGGLEG
-208 MSSNFQNKDIFFAN
+208 MATNFENKGMTN
-222 SNNHVPLSIYP
+222 SMSI
-233 LYADNISMFG
+233 FG
-243 VLSFREVINFT
+243 VLSFRDVINFT

-273 SESVKSAQRATYLLF
+273 SESVKSAKKATFYLF

-304 SSSMITYMEKESHV
+304 SSSMITDIAKESHV
-318 LIYAAYNYL
+318 LIYAAYNFL
-327 PPLLGAVMLATIIGI
+327 PPIVGAVMLATIIGI

-353 PTTILINDIYLRY
+353 PTTILINDIYLKY
-366 SNKKYSDKA
+366 SNKKYSDKM

-385 LLGFFSYWVSRM
+385 ALGFFSYWVSRM
-397 FAADT
+397 FAVVT
-402 TIFEKAL
+402 TIFKKA
-409 YAFTIYGTAIT
+409 FFEFKIFGTAIT

-466 ISSAALVL
+466 ISSTALVL
-474 ISYLSQPAK
+474 ISYLPKSD
-483 EFNNGE
+483 